1 MATNKPRRKEFL
13 DVLVALRQIIR
24 ATDLHSKHVMKVCG
38 LTVPQLVVLLAI
50 EELGAVTVREISRH
64 VSLSQATVTTIL
76 NRLEERGFIIRTRN
90 ANDKRV
96 VNSRLTDK
104 GREVLIN
111 TPPLLDDH
119 FMQSYEMLG
128 QHERGKILSS
138 LQKVAC
144 LMASDDVDPRPP
156 TMGRIITADDE
167 PSEQLYEYGHQSNE
181 DA

>member
-1 MATNKPRRKEFL
+1 MRSEQPKRKEFL

-76 NRLEERGFIIRTRN
+76 NRLEARGFITRARN
-90 ANDKRV
+90 ACDKRV
-96 VNSRLTDK
+96 VNSSLTEK
-104 GREVLIN
+104 GRDVLIN
-111 TPPLLDDH
+111 TPPLMDGH

-128 QHERGKILSS
+128 QKEREKILAS
-138 LQKVAC
+138 LQKVAH
-144 LMASDDVDPRPP
+144 LMAPDDVDPRPP
-156 TMGRIITADDE
+156 TGRNIISADEE
-167 PSEQLYEYGHQSNE
+167 PTDQQYGNLFNE

>member
-1 MATNKPRRKEFL
+1 MGSEQPKRKEFL

-76 NRLEERGFIIRTRN
+76 NRLEERGFIVRMRN
-90 ANDKRV
+90 ASDKRV
-96 VNSRLTDK
+96 VNSSLTDK

-111 TPPLLDDH
+111 TPPLMDGH
-119 FMQSYEMLG
+119 FMLRYEMLDLD
-128 QHERGKILSS
+128 ERKQILDS
-138 LQKVAC
+138 LQHVAR
-144 LMASDDVDPRPP
+144 LMDTTEVDPRPP
-156 TMGRIITADDE
+156 TRTDGSS
-167 PSEQLYEYGHQSNE
+167 PYG
-181 DA
+181 D